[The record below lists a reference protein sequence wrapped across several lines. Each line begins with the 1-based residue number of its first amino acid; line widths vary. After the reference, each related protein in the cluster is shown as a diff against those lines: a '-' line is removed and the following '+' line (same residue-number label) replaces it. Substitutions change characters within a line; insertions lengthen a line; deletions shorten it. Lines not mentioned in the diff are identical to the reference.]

1 MVNGTISS
9 SLILSNNRS
18 INGTF
23 IYYRHLIQYI
33 GPRRPPRGSF
43 STCANFCAIS
53 LTYFGNSNPK
63 TNISVCNEF
72 VFNTTFSLR
81 ISRSGVRISPGAP
94 LNPLLSE
101 ISSSHVKWAPR
112 SLSVSTNLRKYPVRF
127 LPSNAARQG
136 FAHAQRFQPS
146 DESWPDRTTSGN
158 LIVDRAAASRAQSV
172 RSSRVEALFLTFPTA
187 ALNFHAVIISA
198 GRHGGDQPAI
208 ARDAKI
214 DGRRIF
220 AIPAMHSGQHIAYL
234 GDCERF

>member
-101 ISSSHVKWAPR
+101 ISSSHESGPR
-112 SLSVSTNLRKYPVRF
+112 VLFPCQQICGNTPFGSYRVMRLGKVLRMPNAFSHRTNH
-127 LPSNAARQG
+127 G
-136 FAHAQRFQPS
+136 
-146 DESWPDRTTSGN
+146 
-158 LIVDRAAASRAQSV
+158 LI
-172 RSSRVEALFLTFPTA
+172 EPLLET
-187 ALNFHAVIISA
+187 
-198 GRHGGDQPAI
+198 
-208 ARDAKI
+208 
-214 DGRRIF
+214 
-220 AIPAMHSGQHIAYL
+220 
-234 GDCERF
+234 